1 MKLLERVAQIS
12 IINRCI
18 ILICTYHIFILGMIC
33 IGRAIYPFHLDWI
46 EGAHV
51 DVVARILDGQAIYT
65 PPTLD
70 YIPFIYTP
78 FFFWVSALV
87 SKIMG
92 LGFLPL
98 RLVSI
103 LSSFLSLYLIHRII
117 RRQSGSLLAA
127 LLGAGLMAATYKISG
142 SSMDMGRIDALA
154 MLLLLGGINALH
166 AQKNAA
172 VVFGA
177 GILFGLAYMTKQ
189 LAALPILGLTAH
201 LILTRS
207 KHFIF
212 WALGGLITV
221 GGLSLFLQWQTDGW
235 YGYYTFELPRM
246 VTKYFV
252 TEWVVRFWTNDL
264 WKFLAIPTLASFF
277 YIAFGKRRLFFFLT
291 FTSMLIGSFLVRSN
305 DGGSPNALLPI
316 YSIIAILFGL
326 SFAKLQTTRLKP
338 IVSILAITA
347 LFMPIFSPLK
357 QIPNTSDRIMG
368 QKILSVMRATP
379 GSLYAPRYGYLPR
392 MANKTPNAHR
402 SVLADLIRTDKTK
415 SKIIRAEIKHVFK
428 NQEYA
433 AILCQ
438 SDLFPEVIQKY
449 YIDVENIPLVKSR
462 FWWPNAEPIT
472 YYLPRQQD

>member
-1 MKLLERVAQIS
+1 MKILERVARIS
-12 IINRCI
+12 IVNRCV
-18 ILICTYHIFILGMIC
+18 ILLCTYHIFVLSMVC
-33 IGRAIYPFHLDWI
+33 IGRVIYPFHLDWI

-51 DVVARILDGQAIYT
+51 DVVARILEGRSIYVA
-65 PPTLD
+65 PTLD

-78 FFFWVSALV
+78 FFFWVSALTA
-87 SKIMG
+87 KITG

-117 RRQSGSLLAA
+117 HRQSGSLLAGV
-127 LLGAGLMAATYKISG
+127 LGAGLMAATYKISG
-142 SSMDMGRIDALA
+142 SSMDIGRIDALS
-154 MLLLLGGINALH
+154 MLLLLGGVNALH
-166 AQKNAA
+166 AQKNAG

-189 LAALPILGLTAH
+189 LAALPILGLS
-201 LILTRS
+201 LYIILTRS
-207 KHFIF
+207 KHLFAWI
-212 WALGGLITV
+212 LGGVITV
-221 GGLSLFLQWQTDGW
+221 GGLSLFLQWQSEGW

-252 TEWVVRFWTNDL
+252 TEWIVRFWTNDL
-264 WKFLAIPTLASFF
+264 WKFLAIPTIASFF

-291 FTSMLIGSFLVRSN
+291 FISMLIGSFLVRSN

-316 YSIIAILFGL
+316 YSIISILFGL
-326 SFAKLQTTRLKP
+326 SFSKLQTTRLKP
-338 IVSILAITA
+338 VISILAIIA
-347 LFMPIFSPLK
+347 LCMPAFNPIK
-357 QIPNTSDRIMG
+357 QIPNASDRIMG
-368 QKILSVMRATP
+368 QKILSVMKSTP

-392 MANKTPNAHR
+392 MVNKTPNAHR

-415 SKIIRAEIKHVFK
+415 SKSIRQEIKQVFK

-449 YIDVENIPLVKSR
+449 YVGVEDIPLVHSR
-462 FWWPNAEPIT
+462 FWWPNADPVT
-472 YYLPRQQD
+472 LYLPRKQE